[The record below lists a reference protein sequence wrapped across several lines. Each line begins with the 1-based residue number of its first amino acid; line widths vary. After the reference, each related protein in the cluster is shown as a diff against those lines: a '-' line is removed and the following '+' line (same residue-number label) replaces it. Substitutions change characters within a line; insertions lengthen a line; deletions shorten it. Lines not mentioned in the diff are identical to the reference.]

1 MGKKS
6 FKTIVHEK
14 MVLKLI
20 EEIERLKKERDN
32 LKLEIMRLTNLYLT
46 EKRERKKLE
55 KERKEV
61 NGLVGAVN
69 YDAPNKIRELIKLLY
84 EYEGKARNLEEKL
97 KVKENAKLRCI

>member
-1 MGKKS
+1 MGNKS
-6 FKTIVHEK
+6 FKAIVHEK

-55 KERKEV
+55 KE
-61 NGLVGAVN
+61 NFN
-69 YDAPNKIRELIKLLY
+69 
-84 EYEGKARNLEEKL
+84 
-97 KVKENAKLRCI
+97 LRCI